1 MPMVKKSV
9 SITDKQEDW
18 IQAQVQ
24 TGNYATD
31 SELIREALREKQMR
45 MDEIEAIRAKLI
57 AAEASGFTTMTAG
70 EILEESKA
78 ELRRNGELS
87 INRSSEG

>member
-45 MDEIEAIRAKLI
+45 MDEIEAIRTKLI